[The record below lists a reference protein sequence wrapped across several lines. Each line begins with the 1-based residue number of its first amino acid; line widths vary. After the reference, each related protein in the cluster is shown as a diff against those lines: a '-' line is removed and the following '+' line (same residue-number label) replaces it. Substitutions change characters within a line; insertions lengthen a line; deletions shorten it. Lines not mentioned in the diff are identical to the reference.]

1 MSAVDLYFSANAK
14 FVVVVDNPLLAAGCR
29 CRSPEDTSINNN
41 PTTQNATVVTA
52 TYNVV
57 VRRRVADGPEVRHA
71 AERRERSRVR
81 CGAVPTCIVRSKCG
95 AREEQLRK

>member
-14 FVVVVDNPLLAAGCR
+14 FVVVVDNPLLAAGGR
-29 CRSPEDTSINNN
+29 CRSPDDASIKNN

-57 VRRRVADGPEVRHA
+57 VRRRVAVDA
-71 AERRERSRVR
+71 L
-81 CGAVPTCIVRSKCG
+81 
-95 AREEQLRK
+95 LR